1 MGRGPSIEGRK
12 NAEDARRGKIFTKII
27 REIGVAARA
36 GGGDPAGNPRLR
48 TAIDKGLSANMSKDV
63 IERAIRKATGELEG
77 VEYEEIRYE
86 GYAPGG
92 VAVIVDC
99 LTDNKVR
106 AVADVRHAFGKFGG
120 NLGTDGSVAFM
131 FRKLGVLSFAP
142 GADEEKLTEAAIDA
156 GADDVIAYDDGAIDV
171 LTTPDA
177 FAAVK
182 AAMQAAGLKAD
193 IAEVTMRADNDI
205 AVTGDTAQQVAKLL
219 AWLED
224 LDDVQSVYSNADLGE
239 DAYAQQ
245 QA

>member
-1 MGRGPSIEGRK
+1 M
-12 NAEDARRGKIFTKII
+12 
-27 REIGVAARA
+27 
-36 GGGDPAGNPRLR
+36 
-48 TAIDKGLSANMSKDV
+48 
-63 IERAIRKATGELEG
+63 
-77 VEYEEIRYE
+77 
-86 GYAPGG
+86 
-92 VAVIVDC
+92 
-99 LTDNKVR
+99 
-106 AVADVRHAFGKFGG
+106 
-120 NLGTDGSVAFM
+120 
-131 FRKLGVLSFAP
+131 
-142 GADEEKLTEAAIDA
+142 
-156 GADDVIAYDDGAIDV
+156 IAYDDGAIDV

-182 AAMQAAGLKAD
+182 AAMQAAGLMPD